1 MRYKKFL
8 APQKKA
14 IHSSTASLKINGDVY
29 RILARGF
36 PWQVKPEDVTTF
48 FRNVNIVGG
57 VNGIHIR
64 KNVAMEATFFVNSK
78 EDLNKAL
85 SHDKLKVDS
94 RTIHGMHIKILI
106 V

>member
-1 MRYKKFL
+1 MEG
-8 APQKKA
+8 
-14 IHSSTASLKINGDVY
+14 SVY

-36 PWQVKPEDVTTF
+36 PWQVRPENVIAF
-48 FRNVNIVGG
+48 FKNVYIVGG

-85 SHDKLKVDS
+85 SHDKLQVDS
-94 RTIHGMHIKILI
+94 RTIHGMHIKI
-106 V
+106 